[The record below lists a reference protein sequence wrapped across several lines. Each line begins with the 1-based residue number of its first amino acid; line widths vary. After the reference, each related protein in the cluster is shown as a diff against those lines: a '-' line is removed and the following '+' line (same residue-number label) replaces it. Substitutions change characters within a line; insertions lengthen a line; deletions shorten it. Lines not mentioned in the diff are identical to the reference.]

1 MCTVLSPKNTRG
13 SKNSHP
19 TWRRRRA
26 EERSGEE
33 GTRGEKTQR
42 VPEARI

>member
-13 SKNSHP
+13 SKNRHP
-19 TWRRRRA
+19 TWRRRV

-33 GTRGEKTQR
+33 GRRGEKTQR
-42 VPEARI
+42 VPEVRI